1 MQSLSSL
8 QGGSDSRNLETTG
21 KLCVLHQFAAPSAEE
36 EDTNPSSKDKPIYVG
51 VSPHSRRL
59 EDDEKEQTKKK
70 GAGWNTEEEKG
81 FKKEQK
87 SGDEVTAESSQQNKY
102 TRTIEDGLLLV
113 VPTKIYGKEVKTLID
128 SGATR
133 CFVTPSCVTKV
144 GLKGLPRDV
153 FLELGNGQK
162 YLSRGYVPDVPI
174 VTAGLTVKIGLTVTN
189 LLHEVDLVLGMN
201 WLQLVN
207 PVIDWGSGRLY
218 IPNAV
223 HTALLQGDWLEGHVQ
238 SGTVTVLSDAKELKF
253 MQDQRMQRQISILK
267 MPKFWTDAAGSSI
280 LRTKFNKGHEKNDVE
295 WGYLYNSDCK
305 ICKRKNV
312 IQNECKHRNPCK
324 LYVIKHEEDVL
335 RVRRMSVNAKL
346 PVRSSAEAAG
356 YDLSAAQ
363 AAVIPA
369 HGKCLVKTGLAISMP
384 SWLLWAN
391 SSPVRLSY

>member
-1 MQSLSSL
+1 M
-8 QGGSDSRNLETTG
+8 ETTG
-21 KLCVLHQFAAPSAEE
+21 KLCVLHQFAGPSAVK

-51 VSPHSRRL
+51 ASPQSRRL
-59 EDDEKEQTKKK
+59 EDDEKEQTKKE
-70 GAGWNTEEEKG
+70 GDGWNTEEEKG
-81 FKKEQK
+81 FEKEQK

-102 TRTIEDGLLLV
+102 TRTIEDCLLLV

-162 YLSRGYVPDVPI
+162 YLSRGYVLDVPI
-174 VTAGLTVKIGLTVTN
+174 VTAGLTVKMGLTVTN

-223 HTALLQGDWLEGHVQ
+223 HTALLQGVWLEGHVQ

-253 MQDQRMQRQISILK
+253 MQDQRMQRQISVLK
-267 MPKFWTDAAGSSI
+267 MPKFWTDATGSSI

-295 WGYLYNSDCK
+295 WGFL
-305 ICKRKNV
+305 
-312 IQNECKHRNPCK
+312 
-324 LYVIKHEEDVL
+324 
-335 RVRRMSVNAKL
+335 
-346 PVRSSAEAAG
+346 
-356 YDLSAAQ
+356 
-363 AAVIPA
+363 
-369 HGKCLVKTGLAISMP
+369 
-384 SWLLWAN
+384 
-391 SSPVRLSY
+391 